1 MVSLLKNQQKGNV
14 MQNDK
19 VYEVASDLYF
29 YFIDLYGARE
39 QCVIEND
46 VYSENTELGTEL
58 YYQIEDELI
67 NNVQPTKN

>member
-1 MVSLLKNQQKGNV
+1 MQK
-14 MQNDK
+14 DK

-29 YFIDLYGARE
+29 YFIDLHGVRE

-46 VYSENTELGTEL
+46 DYSENTDLGREL

>member
-1 MVSLLKNQQKGNV
+1 MVNLLKNQQRGNV
-14 MQNDK
+14 MQKDK
-19 VYEVASDLYF
+19 IYAVASDLYF
-29 YFIDLYGARE
+29 YFIDLHGVRE

-46 VYSENTELGTEL
+46 DYSENTDFGREL

>member
-1 MVSLLKNQQKGNV
+1 MQK
-14 MQNDK
+14 DK
-19 VYEVASDLYF
+19 IYAVASDLYF
-29 YFIDLYGARE
+29 YFIDLHGVRE

-46 VYSENTELGTEL
+46 DYSENTDFGREL

>member
-19 VYEVASDLYF
+19 IYEVASDLYF
-29 YFIDLYGARE
+29 YFIDLYGVRE

-46 VYSENTELGTEL
+46 DYSENTELGREL

>member
-1 MVSLLKNQQKGNV
+1 

-19 VYEVASDLYF
+19 IYSLASELYF
-29 YFIDLYGARE
+29 YFINLYNFIK

-46 VYSENTELGTEL
+46 DYSENTELGREL

>member
-1 MVSLLKNQQKGNV
+1 MQK
-14 MQNDK
+14 DK
-19 VYEVASDLYF
+19 IYEVASDLYF
-29 YFIDLYGARE
+29 YFIDLHGVRE

-46 VYSENTELGTEL
+46 DYSENTDLGREL

>member
-1 MVSLLKNQQKGNV
+1 MVNLLKNQQRGNV
-14 MQNDK
+14 MQKDK
-19 VYEVASDLYF
+19 IYAVASDLYF
-29 YFIDLYGARE
+29 YFIDLHGVRE

-46 VYSENTELGTEL
+46 DYSENTDLGREL